1 MKTKVNT
8 DTVHNSTLL
17 ISAVLILFTI
27 ALVFIISCIEL
38 ALKLP
43 IQIVNIPVSY
53 ALANLIVYYFNSSNQ
68 LIKANFLCIVIIL
81 LFHFSISKTYDVS
94 WDGQWYHQDAIIELT
109 QNWNPFY
116 ATYDVQK
123 SISESAIW
131 IHHYPQASWLVQAN
145 IFKLTGSIQSTKLL
159 SLLLSFS
166 CFGIAYFVISNKLK
180 ISKFATIL
188 FSLCIAFNPITYSQF
203 FSFYVD
209 GQSAMGISIYVLL
222 LYYLLDKPSVFIS
235 LLLASVFIYIV
246 NIKFTNLVYLS
257 IFNFFFFIWYFLKQP
272 QYRIK
277 TFAGFILLY
286 VLAVFVLGYSSY
298 TRNTL
303 EKGHPFYPLMG
314 KNNVGEI
321 VGNIHKS
328 ANFFNQNRFENFLDA
343 SFAYPVYSRNP
354 DSSKFRMPFT
364 TVSYENYYR
373 TDSEMAG
380 FGARWSELLI
390 ITFILF
396 LFILFNKSY
405 QNKSNFFIL
414 ISILLFSVFINEQ
427 CFEARYVSQLWLVP
441 IAIILFLYIQGGRV
455 VRLLSI
461 VFAILLIFNTS
472 KIIEAQWNRQKVVKK
487 NINLE
492 IEYLQSFGKVIE
504 VKCKYL
510 SVLNRLKENKIPFVI
525 IEKELNKQ
533 KYQFNY
539 TAEEN
544 YYTLP

>member
-1 MKTKVNT
+1 MKTSFTNKV
-8 DTVHNSTLL
+8 DYHGSTLT
-17 ISAVLILFTI
+17 SAALILLSITFC
-27 ALVFIISCIEL
+27 FIISCIEL
-38 ALKLP
+38 AFQLP
-43 IQIVNIPVSY
+43 LLIINIPLAY
-53 ALANLIVYYFNSSNQ
+53 LLANAVVYFYAKVKTILISNVICVGILVLSYLLLANS
-68 LIKANFLCIVIIL
+68 
-81 LFHFSISKTYDVS
+81 YDVS
-94 WDGQWYHQDAIIELT
+94 WDGQWYHQDAIIKLAE
-109 QNWNPFY
+109 NWNPFY
-116 ATYDVQK
+116 ATYDAQK
-123 SISESAIW
+123 SISESDIW
-131 IHHYPQASWLVQAN
+131 IHHYPQASWIVQAN

-159 SLLLSFS
+159 SLVLSFS
-166 CFGIAYFVISNKLK
+166 CFGIAYFLISAKLK
-180 ISKFATIL
+180 ITKFASFL

-235 LLLASVFIYIV
+235 LILASVFIYIV

-257 IFNFFFFIWYFLKQP
+257 IFNFFFFAWYFLKHP

-277 TFAGFILLY
+277 TFIGFSIVY

-298 TRNTL
+298 TRNTV

-314 KNNVGEI
+314 ENNVGEI

-328 ANFFNQNRFENFLDA
+328 ANFFDQNRFENFIDA

-364 TVSYENYYR
+364 EVSYENYYR
-373 TDSEMAG
+373 TDSEMSG

-390 ITFILF
+390 ITFILLLF
-396 LFILFNKSY
+396 LLFNKTY
-405 QNKSNFFIL
+405 GNKINFLFL
-414 ISILLFSVFINEQ
+414 ISIILFSVFINEQ

-441 IAIILFLYIQGGRV
+441 IAIILFLYMQGGRF
-455 VRLLSI
+455 VRLI
-461 VFAILLIFNTS
+461 AVVFAILLIVNTG
-472 KIIEAQWNRQKVVKK
+472 KIIEAQWNHQEVVKK

-492 IEYLQSFGKVIE
+492 IEYLQSFGKAIK

-510 SVLNRLKENKIPFVI
+510 SVLNRLKENKIPYVI